1 MNAPMEAINVIVMLG
16 VRILTEHIAVLVMMV
31 STEMADHAMMSMNA

>member
-16 VRILTEHIAVLVMMV
+16 VRILTEVTAVLAMMV
-31 STEMADHAMMSMNA
+31 SMEMADHAAI